1 MNLSSSNFS
10 QTVLSFHVEDTHA
23 LPLGVLVFRISG
35 CQSVV
40 KKSRTPHSTEN
51 RKENEQEDISTA
63 THAVTKHCLQM
74 AKERENK

>member
-10 QTVLSFHVEDTHA
+10 QTVLSFHVEETHA
-23 LPLGVLVFRISG
+23 LPLGVLVSRISG

-40 KKSRTPHSTEN
+40 KKSRTLHSTEN
-51 RKENEQEDISTA
+51 RKENDQEDISTA